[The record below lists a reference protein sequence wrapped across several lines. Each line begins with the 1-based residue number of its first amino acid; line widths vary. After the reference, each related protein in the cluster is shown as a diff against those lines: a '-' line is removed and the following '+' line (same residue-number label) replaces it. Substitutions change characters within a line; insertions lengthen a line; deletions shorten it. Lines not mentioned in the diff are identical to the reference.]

1 MTTPIMPAQAVLILF
16 EDRTP
21 MEHSAH
27 LAHLLATDVHA
38 AEAQIRA
45 EMGFPAAMAERDYHP
60 GQSGSRGF
68 QYGKAFLSS
77 ESGASALDACNNPI

>member
-27 LAHLLATDVHA
+27 LAPLLATNVHA
-38 AEAQIRA
+38 AEAHVHA
-45 EMGFPAAMAERDYHP
+45 EMGFPAALAERDYRP
-60 GQSGSRGF
+60 GQPGSRGF
-68 QYGKAFLSS
+68 Q
-77 ESGASALDACNNPI
+77 